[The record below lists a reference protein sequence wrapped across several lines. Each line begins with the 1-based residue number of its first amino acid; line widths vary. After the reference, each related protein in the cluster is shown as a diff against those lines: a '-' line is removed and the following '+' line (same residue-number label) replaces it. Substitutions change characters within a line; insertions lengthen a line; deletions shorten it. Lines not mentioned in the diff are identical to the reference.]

1 MDSLIL
7 NGFIAH
13 SYIWFMEAAF
23 NALLYDFIWQAP
35 CCNQETGVINFT
47 PKRTYCACTSWVY
60 IINGECLDTR
70 QSFTCLISTLYPTH
84 TSHWFRSRSITSESW
99 EIQGYNIQWST
110 EYCQLHRRLSGQT
123 PTAAY
128 SHCISHFYTWRP
140 YFYIWFLFFS
150 HPSTLVQ
157 LPRTCGFHIDVP
169 VLSQSHPTFPFIQS
183 STLVPLRP
191 THSHWPPNQKLN
203 SVPPVVESA
212 LRSTAHCFCVA
223 IHWTTP
229 TKCATTNRQY
239 MLQLQDPSLPQDVP
253 WWMDTAT
260 LVLNPAANAT
270 QSQ

>member
-1 MDSLIL
+1 MVHGSCFQRLTLRFYMTSTLLQSGFLIATSCV
-7 NGFIAH
+7 F
-13 SYIWFMEAAF
+13 
-23 NALLYDFIWQAP
+23 
-35 CCNQETGVINFT
+35 GVINFT

-150 HPSTLVQ
+150 HTSTLVQ
-157 LPRTCGFHIDVP
+157 LPRTCGFHIVVT

-203 SVPPVVESA
+203 SVYHLLWKVLCGAQLIAFAWPFTGQRQLNVQPQIGNICFSCRTQACHKTCHDEWILLPLYSTQPPMPPNRN
-212 LRSTAHCFCVA
+212 RSV
-223 IHWTTP
+223 
-229 TKCATTNRQY
+229 
-239 MLQLQDPSLPQDVP
+239 
-253 WWMDTAT
+253 
-260 LVLNPAANAT
+260 
-270 QSQ
+270 